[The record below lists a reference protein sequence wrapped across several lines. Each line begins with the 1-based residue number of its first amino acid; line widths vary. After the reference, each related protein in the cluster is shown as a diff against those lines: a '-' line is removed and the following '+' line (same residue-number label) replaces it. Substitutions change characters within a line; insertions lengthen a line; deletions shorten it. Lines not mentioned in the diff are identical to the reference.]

1 MLKSQQDYQTK
12 FEDVVNKQYNEQMTQ
27 NVVFQA
33 QLEEM
38 QKKLTED
45 LAYMEKI
52 MQRAFKKQQDSL
64 DI

>member
-1 MLKSQQDYQTK
+1 
-12 FEDVVNKQYNEQMTQ
+12 
-27 NVVFQA
+27 VFQA

-52 MQRAFKKQQDSL
+52 MQRAFKKQ
-64 DI
+64 